1 MIQLALKGYMADE
14 KLVAVTES
22 HWLERKT
29 DEWRARV
36 TDPIRAGWNVLRS
49 LGRLNEAQHQFR
61 LAIEDDP
68 GLSRACYN
76 LADVLEEQCDWA
88 GAARWLECAL
98 RIDPTFAD
106 ARFNLARCYEQLS
119 RMTAA
124 ARQWSIYLNLDP
136 DGEWADVARQ
146 SLRQC
151 GCARRADLVLRRD

>member
-1 MIQLALKGYMADE
+1 MHEMHDGWPHDSEVTQRERLPRVLA
-14 KLVAVTES
+14 
-22 HWLERKT
+22 
-29 DEWRARV
+29 
-36 TDPIRAGWNVLRS
+36 
-49 LGRLNEAQHQFR
+49 F
-61 LAIEDDP
+61 
-68 GLSRACYN
+68 GLSAQGIAGRSANFWFERGHN
-76 LADVLEEQCDWA
+76 LEVRNRRSE
-88 GAARWLECAL
+88 AAEAYRMAL
-98 RIDPTFAD
+98 RILPEFAE